1 MYIEPADR
9 NQYQLMSSLDD
20 TISEK
25 NPVRIMDK
33 IIDEI
38 VSANK
43 EIFEKERQTE
53 AGRPAY
59 QDRTLLKLY
68 LYGYFNGISSSRKLE
83 IETHRNKEVI
93 WLLGE
98 LSPDHWTI
106 SNYRKENGD
115 KIKLVTKKFR
125 EYLRDQGYI
134 KMKMVAIDG
143 SKVKAYANR
152 DMLDME
158 RIDKQMTDIDKKIE
172 EYLSKMAD
180 NDIREDVQEET
191 ESEGTG
197 EVERKYVDKII
208 ELQKKVEQLQQ
219 QKEILEKEGKKFI
232 SRSDPEANL
241 MKSRDGKIPAYNV
254 QIAVDKEYGMIID
267 SEVVTDETDI
277 NQLPNMVE
285 SIKEEID
292 QLPEEAVMDKGYY
305 KPDIIEQ
312 VENKEP
318 GIKLYIAPKATSKD
332 KETITFRYDEEK
344 DEYECSMGK
353 RLVLKQKNMRYHKSV
368 AGVYQGIECTGCP
381 RRGECTRSKNKGRK
395 IYRYK
400 NQQWRDNYKSE
411 MRSDLSRNKISLR
424 KTIVEH
430 PFGTIKYLMGKIP
443 LLLRGVKKV
452 STEIN
457 IYTTVYNL
465 KRLFNLEAFDTIWQ
479 KIERYDWKMT

>member
-9 NQYQLMSSLDD
+9 NQYQLMNSLDD

-43 EIFEKERQTE
+43 EIFEKERKTE

-68 LYGYFNGISSSRKLE
+68 IYGYFNGISSSRKLE

-98 LSPDHWTI
+98 LRPDHWTI

-180 NDIREDVQEET
+180 NDIREEVQEET

-197 EVERKYVDKII
+197 EVERKYLDKII

-232 SRSDPEANL
+232 SRADPEANL

-254 QIAVDKEYGMIID
+254 QIAVDKEHGMIID

-285 SIKEEID
+285 SIKEEIGR
-292 QLPEEAVMDKGYY
+292 LPEEAVMDKGYY

-312 VENKEP
+312 VENKNP

-332 KETITFRYDEEK
+332 KETITFRYDKEK

-381 RRGECTRSKNKGRK
+381 RREECTRSKNKGRK

-400 NQQWRDNYKSE
+400 NQQWRDNFKSE

-443 LLLRGVKKV
+443 LLLRGVKKAA
-452 STEIN
+452 TEIN

-465 KRLFNLEAFDTIWQ
+465 KRLFNLEAFDIIWQ
-479 KIERYDWKMT
+479 KIERYDWKMA

>member
-9 NQYQLMSSLDD
+9 NQYQLMSNLDD
-20 TISEK
+20 TISER
-25 NPVRIMDK
+25 NPVRILDK

-38 VSANK
+38 VSANQ

-68 LYGYFNGISSSRKLE
+68 FYGYFNGISSSRRLE

-93 WLLGE
+93 WLLGD
-98 LSPDHWTI
+98 LRPDHWTI

-115 KIKLVTKKFR
+115 KIKFVTKKFR
-125 EYLRDQGYI
+125 EYLRDNGYI
-134 KMKMVAIDG
+134 KMKMIAIDG

-158 RIDKQMTDIDKKIE
+158 RIEKQMTDIDKRIE
-172 EYLSKMAD
+172 EYLSKIAE
-180 NDIREDVQEET
+180 NDIREGIQEE
-191 ESEGTG
+191 EDREGTG
-197 EVERKYVDKII
+197 EIERKYLDKII

-219 QKEILEKEGKKFI
+219 QKEMLEKGGKKFI
-232 SRSDPEANL
+232 SRADPEANL
-241 MKSRDGKIPAYNV
+241 MKCREGKIPAYNV
-254 QIAVDKEYGMIID
+254 QIAVDRENGMIID
-267 SEVVTDETDI
+267 SEVVTDETDT
-277 NQLPNMVE
+277 NQLPKMVE
-285 SIKEEID
+285 SIKEEIGE
-292 QLPEEAVMDKGYY
+292 LPEEAVMDKGYY
-305 KPDIIEQ
+305 KPDTIEQ
-312 VENKEP
+312 VEIKEP
-318 GIKLYIAPKATSKD
+318 AIKIYVAPKTSSKD
-332 KETITFRYDEEK
+332 KETITFTYDEEK
-344 DEYECSMGK
+344 DEYKCSMGK
-353 RLVLKQKNMRYHKSV
+353 RLVLKQKNMKYHKSV
-368 AGVYQGIECTGCP
+368 AGVYQGIECSGCP
-381 RRGECTRSKNKGRK
+381 RRGECTRSKDKGRK

-443 LLLRGVKKV
+443 LLLRGIKKV

-465 KRLFNLEAFDTIWQ
+465 KRLFNLETFDRIWE
-479 KIERYDWKMT
+479 KIERYDWKMA